1 SLDDNAEACTAIG
14 GGNITIHKPSNRSF
28 ARKDA
33 VAAGAAPEGH
43 GLAVYPT
50 SVSGRATVSFTLEEA
65 GDYALEV
72 YDMRGALVKRI
83 AAGAAEGG
91 RRYEH
96 TLSVEGMG
104 KGLYLAR
111 LTTRNITQTAKMVVQ
126 R

>member
-1 SLDDNAEACTAIG
+1 M
-14 GGNITIHKPSNRSF
+14 
-28 ARKDA
+28 
-33 VAAGAAPEGH
+33 
-43 GLAVYPT
+43 AVYPT

-96 TLSVEGMG
+96 TLSVEGMSR
-104 KGLYLAR
+104 GLYLAR
-111 LTTRNITQTAKMVVQ
+111 LVTGENVQTVKLVVD